1 MAGGAIFAFIPVS
14 IGALAG
20 ITDHDAGV
28 ASGLL
33 NTSQQIGG
41 AIGVAVA
48 STVAASRSRVLLS
61 QGHAAAA
68 ALTGGFQ
75 QAFWVTELTALAAV
89 PVTFLLIRR
98 AELARATAAALPR
111 EDTVPARAA

>member
-1 MAGGAIFAFIPVS
+1 VS

-20 ITDHDAGV
+20 VTEHDAGI

-33 NTSQQIGG
+33 NTSQQLGG

-48 STVAASRSRVLLS
+48 STVAATHTRLLLS
-61 QGHAAAA
+61 QGHTAAV
-68 ALTGGFQ
+68 ALTGGFHW
-75 QAFWVTELTALAAV
+75 AFMITGLTALAAV

-98 AELARATAAALPR
+98 TELARAIAASQQREPSVPATAA
-111 EDTVPARAA
+111 D